1 MVAVVIHWIQL
12 IRHTAYNESMSKRDK
27 SATRE
32 KILNA
37 AEDVFSEKGYHDSLM
52 DDIVVASDTSKGG
65 LYFHFPSK
73 ETLFMALLDRLA
85 ESLLKDV
92 EKEIE
97 KNKGA
102 VAKIQAALEAVMMA
116 LSKRRRL
123 AKILLR
129 QGYGLPKF
137 EEKRLEMFDKFA
149 SLIERYLEEAVD
161 EGSIPPLNAKITAY
175 AWLGALNELVVR
187 WLFLK
192 EPHPIK
198 ESLPALL
205 PLFLR
210 GIGINY
216 VDQ

>member
-1 MVAVVIHWIQL
+1 
-12 IRHTAYNESMSKRDK
+12 MSKRDK

-85 ESLLKDV
+85 ESLLADV

-102 VAKIQAALEAVMMA
+102 VAKIQAALEAVMTA

-129 QGYGLPKF
+129 QGHGLPKF

-149 SLIERYLEEAVD
+149 GLIERYLQEAVD

-175 AWLGALNELVVR
+175 AWLGALNELVTR

-192 EPHPIK
+192 APHPID
-198 ESLPALL
+198 ESLPTLL

-210 GIGINY
+210 GIG
-216 VDQ
+216 VDDQSKD